1 MLRGSYPEDVLT
13 RYRAAGLTEDLEE
26 ISSLARVPPDFIG
39 VNYYA
44 PRRVRHRAGSDR
56 FGIEVLADPD
66 SVTSVL
72 GEVYP
77 EGLHDLLTRLAR
89 DYGSARLIVT
99 ENGCGF
105 GPADERVVEG
115 RVHDRLRIRFL
126 KDHLRQVHRA
136 LAAGVPV
143 DGYIVWSAFDHFE
156 YTAGFSR
163 RYGLIHVDFDSQ
175 ERLWKQSAAAYREIV
190 TRRRLGP

>member
-1 MLRGSYPEDVLT
+1 M
-13 RYRAAGLTEDLEE
+13 
-26 ISSLARVPPDFIG
+26 
-39 VNYYA
+39 
-44 PRRVRHRAGSDR
+44 
-56 FGIEVLADPD
+56 
-66 SVTSVL
+66 TSFL
-72 GEVYP
+72 GEVHP

-105 GPADERVVEG
+105 GPADERVVGG
-115 RVHDRLRIRFL
+115 RVHDRLRVRFL

-136 LAAGVPV
+136 LAAGAPV

-156 YTAGFSR
+156 YTAGYSR

-175 ERLWKQSAAAYREIV
+175 ERLWKESAAAYREIV